1 MERRETVDES
11 MMFTAPASKASE
23 SDAPGKSASPHPPT
37 TGDPRLSEKDR
48 EQLLALVANSDF
60 GQYLDQVCS
69 DELLTPIQ

>member
-1 MERRETVDES
+1 
-11 MMFTAPASKASE
+11 MMFTTPASKASE
-23 SDAPGKSASPHPPT
+23 DDAPRKTASPQPQP